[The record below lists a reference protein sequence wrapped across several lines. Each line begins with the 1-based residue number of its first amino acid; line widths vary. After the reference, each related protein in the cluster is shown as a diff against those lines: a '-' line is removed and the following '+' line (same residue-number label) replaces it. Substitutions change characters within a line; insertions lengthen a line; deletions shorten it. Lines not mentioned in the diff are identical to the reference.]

1 MIEVHTFSINEE
13 IMKNIIKIRG
23 DGECG
28 YYSLIYGLKYFTK
41 INDFNN
47 FNEEYFGDDK
57 EIYSIKDDKLYKRY
71 DKNYKTYHEGDQIY
85 ENPILQKKIID
96 LQKSKTKNKTIDGY
110 SIQYNS
116 KDLKKFKDMYNFRNE
131 QLSTDSFPMIADKL
145 KINLIIISESG
156 NIMFKNKKGPVNGTI
171 YFKYEPGHWNL
182 FEIEDDLFNK
192 NIESQYLSNVEI
204 PNRTNNSSKNMTIKS
219 NSQNAR
225 SSKKM
230 TRKSN
235 SQNNTYWAM
244 PWGAQNNRSP
254 KNVTRKSN
262 SQNSRTSKNVTRK
275 SNSQNDTT
283 QNNVV
288 KGILLILLIG
298 GITLESFVL

>member
-1 MIEVHTFSINEE
+1 MIEEYTFSINEE

-28 YYSLIYGLKYFTK
+28 YYSLIYGIKYFTK
-41 INDFNN
+41 INHFNN

-57 EIYSIKDDKLYKRY
+57 EIYSIKEDKLYKRY

-116 KDLKKFKDMYNFRNE
+116 KDLKKFKDMFKFGNE

-156 NIMFKNKKGPVNGTI
+156 NSMFKNKKGPVNGSI

-204 PNRTNNSSKNMTIKS
+204 PNRTNNSPKNNDIRLTVPWLSAMSS
-219 NSQNAR
+219 NNV
-225 SSKKM
+225 
-230 TRKSN
+230 TRKSH
-235 SQNNTYWAM
+235 SQNTR
-244 PWGAQNNRSP
+244 PP

-262 SQNSRTSKNVTRK
+262 SQNDRSPKNVTIK
-275 SNSQNDTT
+275 SHSQNDST
-283 QNNVV
+283 QNNIL
-288 KGILLILLIG
+288 KGILLIVLIG

>member
-1 MIEVHTFSINEE
+1 MIEEHTFSINED

-85 ENPILQKKIID
+85 ENPTLQEKIID

-116 KDLKKFKDMYNFRNE
+116 KDLKKFKDMFKFGNE

-192 NIESQYLSNVEI
+192 KIESQYLSNVEI
-204 PNRTNNSSKNMTIKS
+204 PNRINNSSKNNDTHLTVPWLSAMSS
-219 NSQNAR
+219 NNV
-225 SSKKM
+225 

-235 SQNNTYWAM
+235 SQNTR
-244 PWGAQNNRSP
+244 PP

-262 SQNSRTSKNVTRK
+262 SQNDRSSKNVTIK
-275 SNSQNDTT
+275 SHSQNDST
-283 QNNVV
+283 QNNIV
-288 KGILLILLIG
+288 KGILLIVLIG
-298 GITLESFVL
+298 GITL

>member
-1 MIEVHTFSINEE
+1 MIEEHTFSINED

-85 ENPILQKKIID
+85 ENPTLQEKIID

-131 QLSTDSFPMIADKL
+131 QLSTDYFPMIADKL

-204 PNRTNNSSKNMTIKS
+204 PNRTNNSSKNNDTRLTVPWLSAMSS
-219 NSQNAR
+219 NNV
-225 SSKKM
+225 

-235 SQNNTYWAM
+235 SQNTR
-244 PWGAQNNRSP
+244 PP

-262 SQNSRTSKNVTRK
+262 SQNDRSPKNVTIK
-275 SNSQNDTT
+275 SHSQNDST
-283 QNNVV
+283 QNNIV
-288 KGILLILLIG
+288 KGILLIVLIG

>member
-1 MIEVHTFSINEE
+1 MIEEHTFSINED

-85 ENPILQKKIID
+85 ENPTLQEKIID

-116 KDLKKFKDMYNFRNE
+116 KDLKKFKDMFKFGNE

-192 NIESQYLSNVEI
+192 KIESQYLSNVEI
-204 PNRTNNSSKNMTIKS
+204 PNRINNSSKNNDTHLTVPWLSAMSS
-219 NSQNAR
+219 NNV
-225 SSKKM
+225 

-235 SQNNTYWAM
+235 SQNTR
-244 PWGAQNNRSP
+244 PP

-262 SQNSRTSKNVTRK
+262 SQNDRPPKNVTRK
-275 SNSQNDTT
+275 SHSQNDST
-283 QNNVV
+283 QNNIV
-288 KGILLILLIG
+288 KGILLIVLIG

>member
-1 MIEVHTFSINEE
+1 MIEEHTFSINED

-57 EIYSIKDDKLYKRY
+57 EIYSIKEDKLYKRY
-71 DKNYKTYHEGDQIY
+71 DKNYKTYDKGDQIY
-85 ENPILQKKIID
+85 KNPKLQKKIID

-116 KDLKKFKDMYNFRNE
+116 KDLKKFKDMFKFGNE

-192 NIESQYLSNVEI
+192 KIESQYLSNVEI
-204 PNRTNNSSKNMTIKS
+204 PNRINNSSKNNDTHLTVPWLSAMSS
-219 NSQNAR
+219 NNV
-225 SSKKM
+225 

-235 SQNNTYWAM
+235 SQNTR
-244 PWGAQNNRSP
+244 PP

-262 SQNSRTSKNVTRK
+262 SQNDRPPKNVTRK
-275 SNSQNDTT
+275 SHSQNDST
-283 QNNVV
+283 QNNIV
-288 KGILLILLIG
+288 KGILLIVLIG